1 MAFCKQEVIKILY
14 FIHYFCVKLS
24 WTYQPIMAWCV
35 RQDMPTG
42 ISEKHC
48 PYLKIIKLANVYA
61 SKLWNKQIPTAYFP
75 AHTSKKNWTEN
86 EIERNLKQ
94 NFYDFIRILDY
105 CNLVVEGKWTFP
117 TKKLWKLKEALSFK
131 NFLYNREIHNLV
143 LSYIRHNF
151 FSHLYSYLKYRGS
164 LLNLYFGTKI
174 FTKWVKLLRT
184 LGLYWKIE
192 LEQKVSLIIV
202 LINMNFSVPKPKLH
216 WSEIRVRRY

>member
-1 MAFCKQEVIKILY
+1 MKQANSYCL
-14 FIHYFCVKLS
+14 FS
-24 WTYQPIMAWCV
+24 
-35 RQDMPTG
+35 
-42 ISEKHC
+42 C
-48 PYLKIIKLANVYA
+48 PYQQKELNWKWNWK
-61 SKLWNKQIPTAYFP
+61 KFETKFLWLHSYIGLLQFGC
-75 AHTSKKNWTEN
+75 W
-86 EIERNLKQ
+86 
-94 NFYDFIRILDY
+94 
-105 CNLVVEGKWTFP
+105 GKMNFP
-117 TKKLWKLKEALSFK
+117 TKKLWKLIEALSFK